1 MFKSIFHN
9 EFLVLIYSFAYDGTL
24 KGEEGGRGS
33 KFKYILVLAIL

>member
-24 KGEEGGRGS
+24 KGGGGEEVVNLNI
-33 KFKYILVLAIL
+33 F